1 MVIGVVLGLLIGTLA
16 WLDSSYL
23 LNLLL
28 HAIGLPGAVYVFGTV
43 VGLAWCAKLL
53 TQRRSESRHQ
63 LALAAWFDGLASG
76 LEKPIG
82 ALLSIG
88 VMAQIHASMLS
99 SPMAHL
105 HVVALC
111 LSVSICL
118 ALCRFSL
125 NESAEGFR
133 EVPPTAKRLTA

>member
-28 HAIGLPGAVYVFGTV
+28 HAIGLPGAAFVFGTV

-63 LALAAWFDGLASG
+63 LALAA
-76 LEKPIG
+76 
-82 ALLSIG
+82 
-88 VMAQIHASMLS
+88 
-99 SPMAHL
+99 
-105 HVVALC
+105 
-111 LSVSICL
+111 
-118 ALCRFSL
+118 
-125 NESAEGFR
+125 
-133 EVPPTAKRLTA
+133 